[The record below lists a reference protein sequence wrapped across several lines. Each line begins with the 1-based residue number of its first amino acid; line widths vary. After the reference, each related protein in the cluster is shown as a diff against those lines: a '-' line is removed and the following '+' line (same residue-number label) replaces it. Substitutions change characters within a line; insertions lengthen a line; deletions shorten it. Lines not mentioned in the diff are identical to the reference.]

1 MQNYFSEKDLQRV
14 LGADLKSSSIID
26 AKMEEAYKM
35 IRSTENKINKK
46 KRKHKSILKG
56 IGIGLSSVAAVLVL
70 TFTFCVMN
78 PVMAMEIPVLGGLFA
93 KVAEFFSF
101 GRLPEE
107 EVTELYTQEALDM
120 KTQEGLG
127 VKTQE
132 ALYQKTNNGIT
143 ISLTEQYASNQA
155 VYVGMCIENEQGFPE
170 LQVNPD
176 GSQYLRIKTLENYSF
191 RADEIN
197 SYRTVEGKFEDAHTF
212 IGIMRIDYSEIDKD
226 DRKYQEAYRQAQDR
240 GEELALTM
248 ENYSEYIDQ
257 YQIPETFSMELDISK
272 VVGYLANPTMPEE
285 MKGVQDQE
293 EMTDEE
299 WEAYMKSLPDEWYRF
314 PNSYENW
321 WQDGTW
327 KYDLTITKKDS
338 NAKVIQVNETN
349 AQGIGLESLEISS
362 VEMTLNT
369 IEPVGMMT
377 FAAALDADG
386 NKIESGGENA
396 YELAIE
402 GHDIS
407 KVFIYICDYDQY
419 MDELKGY
426 GVPGNG
432 NSKSFQEVLEENA
445 LFKTVVL
452 TTE

>member
-132 ALYQKTNNGIT
+132 ALYQKTDNGIT

>member
-56 IGIGLSSVAAVLVL
+56 IGIGISSVAAVLVL

-132 ALYQKTNNGIT
+132 ALYQKTDNGIT

>member
-1 MQNYFSEKDLQRV
+1 MQNYFTEKDLQRV
-14 LGADLKSSSIID
+14 LGADLRESSIID
-26 AKMEEAYKM
+26 AKMEEAYRM
-35 IRSTENKINKK
+35 IRSSDNKTGKK
-46 KRKHKSILKG
+46 KRQHKGILKG
-56 IGIGLSSVAAVLVL
+56 IGTGLGSVAAVLVL
-70 TFTFCVMN
+70 TITFCVMN
-78 PVMAMEIPVLGGLFA
+78 PVMAMEIPVIGGVFA

-107 EVTELYTQEALDM
+107 EMTELYTQEALD
-120 KTQEGLG
+120 

-132 ALYQKTNNGIT
+132 VLETETKENLYQKADGGIT
-143 ISLTEQYASNQA
+143 ISLTEEYASNQA
-155 VYVGMCIENEQGFPE
+155 VYVGMCIKSEEEFPE
-170 LQVNPD
+170 MQVNAD
-176 GSQYLRIKTLENYSF
+176 GSQYLGIMAIEKYSF
-191 RADEIN
+191 RTDEIN
-197 SYRTVEGKFEDAHTF
+197 SFRTVEGKFEDAHTF

-226 DRKYQEAYRQAQDR
+226 DRKYQEAYRQAQER
-240 GEELALTM
+240 GEELALTT

-257 YQIPETFSMELDISK
+257 YQIPETFSMELDVSK
-272 VVGYLANPTMPEE
+272 IVGYLANPTSPVTKSEE
-285 MKGVQDQE
+285 ELNQ
-293 EMTDEE
+293 MTEEE
-299 WEAYMKSLPDEWYRF
+299 WQSYMKSLPDEWHRF

-327 KYDLTITKKDS
+327 EYDLTITKRDS
-338 NAKVIQVNETN
+338 NARVIWVNETN

-369 IEPVGMMT
+369 IEPAGMMT
-377 FAAALDADG
+377 FAVALDAEG
-386 NKIESGGENA
+386 NKIENGGSNA

-407 KVFIYICDYDQY
+407 KVYIYICDYDQY

-432 NSKSFQEVLEENA
+432 NSKSFQEVLEEHA
-445 LFKTVVL
+445 LFKTVVS

>member
-14 LGADLKSSSIID
+14 LGAVLKSSCIID

-56 IGIGLSSVAAVLVL
+56 IGIGISSVAAVLVL

-78 PVMAMEIPVLGGLFA
+78 PVMAMEIPVIGGLFA

-120 KTQEGLG
+120 KTQEGLD

-132 ALYQKTNNGIT
+132 ALYQKTDNGIT

-176 GSQYLRIKTLENYSF
+176 GSQHLRIKTLENYSF

-285 MKGVQDQE
+285 MNDVQEQE

-299 WEAYMKSLPDEWYRF
+299 WEIYMKSLPDEWYQF

-327 KYDLTITKKDS
+327 KYDLNITKKDS

-377 FAAALDADG
+377 FAVALDANG
-386 NKIESGGENA
+386 NKIESGGGNA
-396 YELAIE
+396 DELAIE

-432 NSKSFQEVLEENA
+432 NSKSFQEVLEEHA
-445 LFKTVVL
+445 LFKTVVS

>member
-56 IGIGLSSVAAVLVL
+56 IGIGLSSVAAVLIL

-132 ALYQKTNNGIT
+132 ALYQKTDNGIT

>member
-56 IGIGLSSVAAVLVL
+56 IGIGISSVASVLVL

-78 PVMAMEIPVLGGLFA
+78 PVMAMEIPVIGGLFA

-120 KTQEGLG
+120 KTQEGLD

-132 ALYQKTNNGIT
+132 ALYQKTDNGIT

-452 TTE
+452 TKE

>member
-78 PVMAMEIPVLGGLFA
+78 PVMAMEIPVIGGLFA

-132 ALYQKTNNGIT
+132 ALYQKTDNGIT

>member
-26 AKMEEAYKM
+26 AKVEEAYKM

-107 EVTELYTQEALDM
+107 EVTELYTQEDLDM
-120 KTQEGLG
+120 KTQEDLG

-132 ALYQKTNNGIT
+132 ALYQKTDNGIT

-170 LQVNPD
+170 LQVNQD

-197 SYRTVEGKFEDAHTF
+197 SYRTIEGKFEDAHTF

-226 DRKYQEAYRQAQDR
+226 DRKYQEAYRQAQER

-285 MKGVQDQE
+285 MNGVQGQE

-299 WEAYMKSLPDEWYRF
+299 WEAYMKSLPDEWYQF

-327 KYDLTITKKDS
+327 KYDLNITKKDS

-377 FAAALDADG
+377 FAVALDANG
-386 NKIESGGENA
+386 NKIESGGGNA
-396 YELAIE
+396 DELAIE

-432 NSKSFQEVLEENA
+432 NSKSFQEVLEEHA
-445 LFKTVVL
+445 LFKTVVS